1 MAQEFKNIPIGDL
14 KLDLENPR
22 LPKSKQ
28 IQAKKE
34 NNEAIIIEFML
45 LEAATLE
52 LLMAIGEND
61 FFAGEQLL
69 VVPDEENNGKYIV
82 IEGNR
87 RLAAVK
93 LLSNPELSKVK
104 KESLKK
110 ICLEAEFKPLE
121 IPCLIF
127 DDKQKI
133 LKYLG
138 FRHITGIK
146 SWRLLEKARYL
157 ADLREIEFNETPFVQ
172 ACREIAKMIGI
183 SSSYIRRLLTGLS
196 LYKIVEDEGYYGIDG
211 LNDTK
216 FNLNYFTDSLNKD
229 NIRDYIGVDLKDEE
243 PLKNLKKENIKE
255 ITHWWF
261 EKYEGKSRILGDSNG
276 LKMLDKVLDSKVAL
290 KAFKEGTP
298 IEEAYEM
305 TGDLD
310 VLFKKEIEKALS
322 SIEQAD
328 IYSNKVNE
336 FYKELYPNLKTI
348 REIALKIRNYQM
360 QREQTED
367 EF

>member
-1 MAQEFKNIPIGDL
+1 MTQDFKKISIDNL
-14 KLDLENPR
+14 KLDLLNPR

-28 IQAKKE
+28 NK
-34 NNEAIIIEFML
+34 NESTIIEFML

-52 LLMAIGEND
+52 LMMAIGEND

-69 VVPDEENNGKYIV
+69 VVPDKDHQGNYIV

-93 LLSNPELSKVK
+93 LLSNPQLSKVK

-110 ICLEAEFKPLE
+110 ICEEAVFKPKD
-121 IPCLIF
+121 IPCLVF
-127 DDKQKI
+127 HEKQEI

-157 ADLREIEFNETPFVQ
+157 EDLRDIEFENVPFLQ
-172 ACREIAKMIGI
+172 ACREIAKMIGS

-196 LYKIVEDEGYYGIDG
+196 LYKIVEDEGYYSIDG

-216 FNLNYFTDSLNKD
+216 FHLNYFTDSLNKD
-229 NIRDYIGVDLKDEE
+229 NIRNHLGVDLQ
-243 PLKNLKKENIKE
+243 KENPLENINKDHVKE
-255 ITHWWF
+255 LTHWWF
-261 EKYEGKSRILGDSNG
+261 EKSEGKSRVLGDSEG
-276 LKMLDKVLDSKVAL
+276 LKLLDKILDSPLAL
-290 KAFKEGTP
+290 KAFRNGTSLT
-298 IEEAYEM
+298 EAYEM

-310 VLFKKEIEKALS
+310 ILFKKEIEKSLLA
-322 SIEQAD
+322 IEQAD
-328 IYSNKVNE
+328 IYSNKVKE
-336 FYKELYPNLKTI
+336 FYKDLYPDLKTI

-360 QREQTED
+360 QREQADD